1 MTMNTET
8 KMHKREQG
16 VPEKMAQRAA
26 VAPVVDI
33 FENKDELL
41 IVADLPGV
49 AKEDLAIQ
57 FDKGHLTLEGRL
69 KAFGPDEEP
78 FDYRRTFVIPQGVDA
93 EKISANL
100 QSGVLRVTLPKPVA
114 MKPRQIAVTAG

>member
-1 MTMNTET
+1 MNNET
-8 KMHKREQG
+8 TIRKREND

-26 VAPVVDI
+26 VAPAVDI

-41 IVADLPGV
+41 ILADLPGV
-49 AKEDLAIQ
+49 LKEDLSIN

-69 KAFGPDEEP
+69 RDFGPEEEP
-78 FDYRRTFVIPQGVDA
+78 FDFRRTFVVPQGIDA

-100 QSGVLRVTLPKPVA
+100 QSGVLRVVLPKPA
-114 MKPRQIAVTAG
+114 AIKPRQIAVNAG

>member
-1 MTMNTET
+1 MNTET
-8 KMHKREQG
+8 NIRKSENN

-26 VAPVVDI
+26 VAPAVDI

-41 IVADLPGV
+41 ILADLPGV
-49 AKEDLAIQ
+49 TKEDLSIN

-69 KAFGPDEEP
+69 REFGPDEEP
-78 FDYRRTFVIPQGVDA
+78 YDYLRTFVIPQGIDA

-100 QSGVLRVTLPKPVA
+100 QGGVLRVVLPKPA
-114 MKPRQIAVTAG
+114 AIKPRQIAVTAG

>member
-1 MTMNTET
+1 MNAET
-8 KMHKREQG
+8 TK
-16 VPEKMAQRAA
+16 VPQRRDQTAEKMAQRAA
-26 VAPVVDI
+26 VAPAVDI

-41 IVADLPGV
+41 ILADLPGV
-49 AKEDLAIQ
+49 TKEDLSIN

-69 KAFGPDEEP
+69 REFGPDEEP
-78 FDYRRTFVIPQGVDA
+78 FDYRRTFVIPQGIDA

-100 QSGVLRVTLPKPVA
+100 QNGVLRVTLPKPAA

>member
-1 MTMNTET
+1 MNTET
-8 KMHKREQG
+8 KMRKAEND

-26 VAPVVDI
+26 VAPAVDI
-33 FENKDELL
+33 FENKEQLL

-49 AKEDLAIQ
+49 AKEDLSIH

-69 KAFGPDEEP
+69 TNFAPDEEP

-100 QSGVLRVTLPKPVA
+100 QGGVLRVTLPKPAA
-114 MKPRQIAVTAG
+114 MKPRQIAVTAS

>member
-8 KMHKREQG
+8 KMNKRVND
-16 VPEKMAQRAA
+16 VPEKVAQRAT
-26 VAPVVDI
+26 VAPAVDI
-33 FENKDELL
+33 FENKEELL

-57 FDKGHLTLEGRL
+57 FDKGHLVLEGRL
-69 KAFGPDEEP
+69 REFGPEEEP
-78 FDYRRTFVIPQGVDA
+78 FDYRRTFVIPQGIDA

-100 QSGVLRVTLPKPVA
+100 QNGVLRVALPKPA
-114 MKPRQIAVTAG
+114 ALKPRQITVTAA

>member
-8 KMHKREQG
+8 KMRKREDE
-16 VPEKMAQRAA
+16 VPEKVAQRAT
-26 VAPVVDI
+26 VAPAVDI

-69 KAFGPDEEP
+69 KDFGPDEEP
-78 FDYRRTFVIPQGVDA
+78 FDYRRTFMIPQGVDA

-100 QSGVLRVTLPKPVA
+100 QGGVLRVSLPKPAA